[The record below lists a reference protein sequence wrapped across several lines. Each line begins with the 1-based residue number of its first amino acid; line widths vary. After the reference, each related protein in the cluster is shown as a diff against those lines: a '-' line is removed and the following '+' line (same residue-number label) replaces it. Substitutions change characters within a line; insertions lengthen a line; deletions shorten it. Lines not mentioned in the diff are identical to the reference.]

1 MSRVIVRVKICGVT
15 RLEDALAAAAAGADA
30 VGFNF
35 WPGSRRFVSPGAAR
49 AIASRL
55 PPFVTAVGVFVNQD
69 PAEVRRACLAAGCA
83 AAQLHGD
90 EPPADA
96 AAVGLPVLKAFRL
109 AAPGDLRALDRWPGA
124 AVLLDAPSE
133 GYGGS
138 GRGFDW
144 SLARRAV
151 EAGRTVV
158 LSGGLAPENV
168 AAAVRAVRPWAVDV
182 ASGVESSPGVKDREL
197 VARFVRAAKEVPEP

>member
-1 MSRVIVRVKICGVT
+1 VGSIVRVKICGIT

-35 WPGSRRFVSPGAAR
+35 WPGSRRFIAPEAAR
-49 AIASRL
+49 AIAWRL
-55 PPFVTAVGVFVNQD
+55 PPFVAAVGVFVNQD
-69 PAEVRRACLAAGCA
+69 PAEVRRACAAAGCS

-109 AAPGDLRALDRWPGA
+109 GAPDDLHALDRWPA
-124 AVLLDAPSE
+124 TAVLLDAPSE

-138 GRGFDW
+138 GRTVDW
-144 SLARRAV
+144 SLARLAV

-168 AAAVRAVRPWAVDV
+168 AAAIRAVRPWAVDV
-182 ASGVESSPGVKDREL
+182 ASGVESSPGVKDRER

>member
-1 MSRVIVRVKICGVT
+1 MPRVPVRVKICGIT

-35 WPGSRRFVSPGAAR
+35 WPGSKRFIAPQAAR
-49 AIASRL
+49 AIAARL

-69 PAEVRRACLAAGCA
+69 PALVRTACLAAGCG

-90 EPPADA
+90 EPPGDA

-109 AAPGDLRALDRWPGA
+109 AAADDLRALDGWPGTA
-124 AVLLDAPSE
+124 LLLDAPSE

-138 GRGFDW
+138 GRASDW
-144 SLARRAV
+144 ALARRAV
-151 EAGRTVV
+151 EAGRTVI
-158 LSGGLAPENV
+158 LSGGLTPENV
-168 AAAVRAVRPWAVDV
+168 ASAVRAVRPWAVDV
-182 ASGVESSPGVKDREL
+182 ASGVESSPGVKDRERL
-197 VARFVRAAKEVPEP
+197 ARFVRAAKEVPDP